1 MKTNLIHTMA
11 IVVLVTSISA
21 FAQTGDTKRE
31 TPATTPCNTA
41 QQQNDSN
48 QEASDPVESNV
59 SMNLDQLRE
68 RVQQLEA
75 KDKKNQEEEQ
85 KTKEERKNQLRQDE
99 KEWEHSLLGIYGG

>member
-21 FAQTGDTKRE
+21 FAQTGDTRRE
-31 TPATTPCNTA
+31 APTTTIWKTA
-41 QQQNDSN
+41 QQNDSN

-59 SMNLDQLRE
+59 SMNLDHLRD

-85 KTKEERKNQLRQDE
+85 KTRQERKKQLRQDE